1 MFRLFQMYLSK
12 RPDDLQNS
20 GRFYLTP
27 KQNVFRTDEIWY
39 TNNPMGKNIISNIM
53 KTLIAETPLENCGK
67 KLTNHSIR
75 KTAVKKLKAAN
86 VPESSIIKVTGHKS
100 TGGLKSYDPA
110 DQNEF
115 REISN
120 TLSPLSSS
128 PSTSLSIQSV
138 SSSSLA
144 VSKTNK
150 PTYVFH
156 DCTVN
161 FNNISQNV
169 KSERRKRK
177 YVIYDT
183 ESSQSQ

>member
-1 MFRLFQMYLSK
+1 M
-12 RPDDLQNS
+12 
-20 GRFYLTP
+20 
-27 KQNVFRTDEIWY
+27 
-39 TNNPMGKNIISNIM
+39 
-53 KTLIAETPLENCGK
+53 
-67 KLTNHSIR
+67 
-75 KTAVKKLKAAN
+75 
-86 VPESSIIKVTGHKS
+86 PESSIIKVTGHKS
-100 TGGLKSYDPA
+100 TRGLKSYDPA

-120 TLSPLSSS
+120 ALSPLSSS
-128 PSTSLSIQSV
+128 PSTSLSIESV

-150 PTYVFH
+150 PTYLFH

-161 FNNISQNV
+161 FSNISQNV
-169 KSERRKRK
+169 KIERRKRK